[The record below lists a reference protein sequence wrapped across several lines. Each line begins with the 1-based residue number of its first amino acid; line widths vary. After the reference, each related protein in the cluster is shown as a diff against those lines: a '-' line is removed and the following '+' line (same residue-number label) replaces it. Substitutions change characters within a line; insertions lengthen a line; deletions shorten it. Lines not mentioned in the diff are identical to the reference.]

1 VDFKPKVCYT
11 VKLSRYLYPKQKRH
25 NLDTLIEAHGLEVT
39 QRHRAMGDA
48 HLLYQFWILCQEKFG
63 QEKLNE
69 AVADQ
74 LGHAS
79 LPPHIDSAMVDDI
92 PDSPGV
98 YLFYADNDLPLYI
111 GKSKHLRKRVLS
123 HFQSALGHRKEMK
136 LSLQVKRIEWIETA
150 GELGALLLESR
161 LIKTQLPQM
170 NIKLR
175 RTKELCAW
183 TLHEDRQGFL
193 RPELITAKDMQA
205 GQQTHLYGLFSSKR
219 AATTAMASIA
229 KKSLLCEGL
238 LGLEKLSPGAP
249 CFGFQV
255 KVCAGACVGKESPLK
270 HNLKLT
276 TALTRL
282 RISLWPYKGPVGIKE
297 GEEIHVVDQWC
308 YLGSAKDDAQLDDIL
323 QQGRGEFEMDTYQ
336 LLKKSMAHLSSDA
349 LVQLTR
355 RPVEKET
362 LDTFA

>member
-1 VDFKPKVCYT
+1 
-11 VKLSRYLYPKQKRH
+11 
-25 NLDTLIEAHGLEVT
+25 
-39 QRHRAMGDA
+39 
-48 HLLYQFWILCQEKFG
+48 
-63 QEKLNE
+63 
-69 AVADQ
+69 
-74 LGHAS
+74 
-79 LPPHIDSAMVDDI
+79 
-92 PDSPGV
+92 
-98 YLFYADNDLPLYI
+98 
-111 GKSKHLRKRVLS
+111 
-123 HFQSALGHRKEMK
+123 
-136 LSLQVKRIEWIETA
+136 
-150 GELGALLLESR
+150 
-161 LIKTQLPQM
+161 
-170 NIKLR
+170 
-175 RTKELCAW
+175 
-183 TLHEDRQGFL
+183 LHEDRQGFL